1 MYEPNELK
9 AIMNE
14 QQKKIGC
21 FNDTKDEKFKNKR
34 LVRLSK
40 FTEVAHEVIKTLQEW
55 GLPFTLCEVLHSK
68 KQKKGWVTTDIFI
81 PNANIVMRVLDTKD
95 EVEVSKAGLF
105 YNHMK
110 SNYYVFFIRDYETK
124 EFVLKKLRNCLL
136 KANKRPAKGFKG
148 MKQTKPK
155 RQRISG
161 KRYEKIT
168 KRNNKED

>member
-1 MYEPNELK
+1 MFEPNELK
-9 AIMNE
+9 ALMEE
-14 QQKKIGC
+14 QQRKFGC
-21 FNDTKDEKFKNKR
+21 FKDTKEEKFNTKR
-34 LVRLSK
+34 LVRLSR

-155 RQRISG
+155 RQRI
-161 KRYEKIT
+161 KAVKIEPRKKVT
-168 KRNNKED
+168 NY

>member
-1 MYEPNELK
+1 MFEPNELRDL
-9 AIMNE
+9 MYE
-14 QQKKIGC
+14 QQRKFGC

-95 EVEVSKAGLF
+95 EVEVSKAKLF

-110 SNYYVFFIRDYETK
+110 CNYHVFFIRDYETK
-124 EFVLKKLRNCLL
+124 DFVLMKLNNCLL
-136 KANKRPAKGFKG
+136 KANNEILNGFKFV
-148 MKQTKPK
+148 KQTKPK

-168 KRNNKED
+168 KKSKEE